1 MKSLLWVLTLTLL
14 SSTSGDEE
22 GRILRPQDG
31 SALPSEE
38 ISIVAT
44 GPEGRL
50 ELDGQ
55 QIPAQEPFPNVFHAK
70 LRPTPGE
77 HLLGLIWKG
86 GRREIRFFVGEN
98 PPPTFRR
105 FKQHPPVATDCTH
118 CHGLSRRGRFR
129 FKGGCFDCHDKEAF
143 VEPHEHAPHILED
156 CGRCHNAHGSTAASH
171 LLLPR
176 EQACRL
182 CHN

>member
-1 MKSLLWVLTLTLL
+1 MKSPLWVLTLTLL

-31 SALPSEE
+31 SALASEE

-44 GPEGRL
+44 GTGARL

-55 QIPAQEPFPNVFHAK
+55 QIPVQEPFPNVFHAK
-70 LRPTPGE
+70 LKPSPGE
-77 HLLGLIWKG
+77 HRLALIWEG
-86 GRREIRFFVGEN
+86 GRREIRFFMGEN
-98 PPPTFRR
+98 APATFRP
-105 FKQHPPVATDCTH
+105 FKQHPPVATECTQ
-118 CHGLSRRGRFR
+118 CHSLSRRGRFR
-129 FKGGCFDCHDKEAF
+129 FKGGCFDCHDKETF
-143 VEPHEHAPHILED
+143 VGPHEHAPHILED
-156 CGRCHNAHGSTAASH
+156 CGSCHNAHGSTSASH

-176 EQACRL
+176 QQACRL

>member
-1 MKSLLWVLTLTLL
+1 MKSLLGVLTLTLL
-14 SSTSGDEE
+14 SSNSGDEQ

-31 SALPSEE
+31 SALTSEE

-55 QIPAQEPFPNVFHAK
+55 RISAQEPFPNVLYAK

-77 HLLGLIWKG
+77 HVLGLTWKG
-86 GRREIRFFVGEN
+86 GRCEIRFFVGEDA
-98 PPPTFRR
+98 PPTFRL

-129 FKGGCFDCHDKEAF
+129 FKGGVF
-143 VEPHEHAPHILED
+143 
-156 CGRCHNAHGSTAASH
+156 
-171 LLLPR
+171 
-176 EQACRL
+176 RL
-182 CHN
+182 S